1 MRLLLKYQVWLL
13 VLLPVLSRI
22 PQLMS
27 PLMVLDGDEC
37 IVGLMAK
44 HFYEGKG
51 LPLYFYGQSYG
62 FSFVEVIA
70 IYPFYLLLGISDI
83 AVKIGMLSLWIL
95 GLVFF
100 HKTLKNLSPKN
111 SWTPFLFCL
120 ILILSPS
127 WAIWSMKARGGYL
140 TAFFLSS
147 LILYIITSKAVNKWV
162 CLFVAILC
170 VLIYESQPLWLAG
183 LFPFL
188 VFYFYIN
195 RSMRSLLLFIAGL
208 LVSSVSFFLIKR
220 NLSHFWSPHVFSF
233 KEPIL
238 ERILSIPRHV
248 YRNMTGSYDYFGRID
263 MGFATNFWAVCFTF
277 LIFLGLAVGLF
288 FMIRRKQFPIL
299 YVSCIAVLFNLGY
312 LCFILGSEYNPR
324 YLLPLT
330 GYSLIMLCE
339 ILKATKNNYV
349 NALFFGILILSGTV
363 SIIQFKDHR
372 PEIQDRSLLREASNY
387 LISQH
392 VHYVFSR
399 QPLLQ
404 WQITFYSQ
412 EAVIARFVTL
422 AERYPEYTTRVNEAY
437 RSHKPYAVLDFFY
450 RYRNGFQETA
460 NKHSIANNIYVVH
473 LNPTPEELKEY
484 GFDLGE

>member
-13 VLLPVLSRI
+13 VLLPALSRI

-51 LPLYFYGQSYG
+51 LPLYFYGQSFG
-62 FSFVEVIA
+62 FSFAEVIA

-83 AVKIGMLSLWIL
+83 SVKVGMLSLWIL

-147 LILYIITSKAVNKWV
+147 LTLYIITSKSANKSL

-208 LVSSVSFFLIKR
+208 LVSSVSFFFIKR
-220 NLSHFWSPHVFSF
+220 NLSSFWSPHVFSF

-238 ERILSIPRHV
+238 ERILSIPKLV
-248 YRNMTGSYDYFGRID
+248 FVNMTGSYDYFGRIP
-263 MGFATNFWAVCFTF
+263 MGFATNFWAGCFTI
-277 LIFLGLAVGLF
+277 LISLGLAISLF
-288 FMIRRKQFPIL
+288 FMIRRKQFQIL
-299 YVSCIAVLFNLGY
+299 YVSSIAVLFTLGY
-312 LCFILGSEYNPR
+312 MSFIRGYAPR

-330 GYSLIMLCE
+330 GYSLIMLSE

-349 NALFFGILILSGTV
+349 NALFFGVLILSGTV

-372 PEIQDRSLLREASNY
+372 SEIQDRSLLREATNY

-392 VHYVFSR
+392 VHYVFAR
-399 QPLLQ
+399 HPLLQ
-404 WQITFYSQ
+404 WQIDFYSQ
-412 EAVIARFVTL
+412 EAVIARHVAL
-422 AERYPEYTTRVNEAY
+422 ADRYPEYITRVNEAY

-450 RYRNGFQETA
+450 HYKGFQETA

-473 LNPTPEELKEY
+473 LNPTPEALKEY